1 MSDGLQVV
9 MSPVQL
15 AAVMSDK
22 TVTEAETLQNRLL
35 GGLGV
40 AMSTVELA
48 GATILCAAPDPT
60 TLTKAACIVVGA
72 HGLDSL
78 NAAIDQTLTGRDTR
92 TAAYQLATDTA
103 RRLGADEKTALNIG
117 LTVDIAVPVAFGLAL
132 GAVRIASV
140 RVGRIKL
147 MEHESATG
155 YKLGG
160 HTLSRHVGL
169 SEAELRTRLANRPTL
184 SGSSTFYNRRVAE
197 EAISQA
203 LRFNSSYITNWA
215 KTTRPG
221 AKLNIDFFAGKEVGF
236 GIESATGSVIK
247 SHKMR
252 VVLELQMYNDK
263 PYYVLTA
270 FPILR

>member
-1 MSDGLQVV
+1 MSDKLQVV

-15 AAVMSDK
+15 AAVLSDK

-48 GATILCAAPDPT
+48 GAAILCAAPDPT

-78 NAAIDQTLTGRDTR
+78 NAAIDQTLTGHDTR
-92 TAAYQLATDTA
+92 TTAYQLAVDTA
-103 RRLGADEKTALNIG
+103 RRFGADEKTAINIG
-117 LTVDIAVPVAFGLAL
+117 LTVDIAVPIAFGLAL
-132 GAVRIASV
+132 GAVRVASV
-140 RVGRIKL
+140 RIGRIRL
-147 MEHESATG
+147 MEHESVAG
-155 YKLGG
+155 YKPGG

-169 SEAELRTRLANRPTL
+169 SEADLRTRLRNRPTL
-184 SGSSTFYNRRVAE
+184 SGSSTFYNKHLAE
-197 EAISQA
+197 DVISRA
-203 LRFNSSYITNWA
+203 LKFNAPYITNWA
-215 KTTRPG
+215 KTAR
-221 AKLNIDFFAGKEVGF
+221 ASSKLNIDFFAGREVGF
-236 GIESATGSVIK
+236 GIESATGPVIK
-247 SHKMR
+247 SYKMR
-252 VVLELQMYNDK
+252 VVLELQMYNEK

>member
-15 AAVMSDK
+15 AAVISDK

-35 GGLGV
+35 GGLNV
-40 AMSTVELA
+40 AMSTVELV
-48 GATILCAAPDPT
+48 GATALCAAPDPT
-60 TLTKAACIVVGA
+60 MLTKAACAVVGT

-78 NAAIDQTLTGRDTR
+78 HTAIDQTITGRDTR
-92 TAAYQLATDTA
+92 TAAYQLAVDA
-103 RRLGADEKTALNIG
+103 AQQLGADEKTAMNIG
-117 LTVDIAVPVAFGLAL
+117 LTVDIAVPIAFGLAL
-132 GAVRIASV
+132 GAVRVASV

-147 MEHESATG
+147 TEHESTTG
-155 YKLGG
+155 YKPGG

-169 SEAELRTRLANRPTL
+169 SEEALRARLVNRPTL
-184 SGSSTFYNRRVAE
+184 SGSSTFYNSRLAE

-203 LRFNSSYITNWA
+203 LKFNALYITNWS
-215 KTTRPG
+215 KTARTG

-236 GIESATGSVIK
+236 GIESATGPVIK
-247 SHKMR
+247 SSKMR
-252 VVLELQMYNDK
+252 VVLELQIYNNK

-270 FPILR
+270 FPVLR